1 MKYHNYIENIFGSKV
16 KIDLLRTIYRFQ
28 NKKWT
33 IRELADF
40 NNKDHSA
47 ISYAIK
53 DLQDMNLIDLEH
65 HGKSNLITLN
75 KKSILNKLLEI
86 FDFEN
91 NAIKELI
98 KDIKALLNNKVNSC
112 ILFGSVA
119 RKEERPDSDLD
130 LLVIAKN
137 RKSVKNLIYDKQ
149 KYFTEKYGNIIMA
162 QIFTKKGFNKN
173 LPFIKTIGKDY
184 ILIIG
189 EDILK

>member
-86 FDFEN
+86 FDFEH